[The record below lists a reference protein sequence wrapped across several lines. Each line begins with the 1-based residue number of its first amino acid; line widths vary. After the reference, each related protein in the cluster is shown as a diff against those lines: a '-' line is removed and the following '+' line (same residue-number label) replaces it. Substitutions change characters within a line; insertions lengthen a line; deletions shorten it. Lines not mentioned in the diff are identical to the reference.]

1 MRQNALEMQV
11 DFLAFITW
19 QSILLGLLIFV
30 VSFSISLAIVSV
42 IMVKI
47 PPDYFKEDRP
57 RELFADKPPAVRY
70 LLIAGKNLLGFVLV
84 VLGIIM
90 SVPGVPGQGI
100 LTILLGVMLLDFP
113 GRRRLEHK
121 LVSRPQVLNTINKLR
136 HKFDKPK
143 LVLD

>member
-1 MRQNALEMQV
+1 MQTE
-11 DFLAFITW
+11 LLGFITW
-19 QSILLGLLIFV
+19 QSILLAVLLFV
-30 VSFSISLAIVSV
+30 VTFSISLAIVSV

-47 PPDYFKEDRP
+47 PADYFKEDRP
-57 RELFADKPPAVRY
+57 SELFADKSPPVRY
-70 LLIAGKNLLGFVLV
+70 LLIIGKNLLGVVLV
-84 VLGIIM
+84 VLGILM
-90 SVPGVPGQGI
+90 SLPGVPGQGI

-113 GRRRLEHK
+113 GRRRLERK

>member
-1 MRQNALEMQV
+1 MQIE
-11 DFLAFITW
+11 LLGFITW
-19 QSILLGLLIFV
+19 QSILLGVLLFMV
-30 VSFSISLAIVSV
+30 TFSISLAIVSV

-47 PPDYFKEDRP
+47 PADYFKEDRP
-57 RELFADKPPAVRY
+57 QELFADKSPAVRY
-70 LLIAGKNLLGFVLV
+70 LLIIGKNLLGVVLV
-84 VLGIIM
+84 VLGILM

-136 HKFDKPK
+136 HKFDKPE
-143 LVLD
+143 LELD